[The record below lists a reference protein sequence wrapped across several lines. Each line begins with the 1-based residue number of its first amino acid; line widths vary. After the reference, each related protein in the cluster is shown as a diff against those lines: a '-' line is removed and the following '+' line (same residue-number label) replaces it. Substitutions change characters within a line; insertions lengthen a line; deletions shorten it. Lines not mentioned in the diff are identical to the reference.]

1 MIVVGYSTRGL
12 GAFPAVHWEFAHLI
26 HAFYEVGG
34 ISIDFVES
42 LGAGPGTA
50 VRHTRVASSQ
60 IVQNLAIAEFQQFR
74 QLEAKKM
81 HLDTF
86 SIHFFSTLTLGKEN
100 LCKGFLG
107 GYN

>member
-1 MIVVGYSTRGL
+1 MCHGTFKRQSSRYPVIEPALVQLVIVVGYSTRGL
-12 GAFPAVHWEFAHLI
+12 GAFPVHWEFAHLI

-74 QLEAKKM
+74 QLEAKKC
-81 HLDTF
+81 
-86 SIHFFSTLTLGKEN
+86 I
-100 LCKGFLG
+100 
-107 GYN
+107 